1 MRLFISFTL
10 CVILVVSSPV
20 FAAKTYISTQD
31 INILEQPNGS
41 QLEIWPDR
49 TIFTAKD
56 YDDFWL
62 EISGTFPEGVWQP
75 LKPHL
80 FVAKSQSVI
89 ERSTYQE
96 VGGNTILYKTFKNKG
111 SKAKTYKL
119 LAETR
124 SFLIPPTDDGFTID
138 DAPFELWPKDKV
150 FTSAYENAEYIKA
163 TGHVLDGKWQA
174 LSAPKWLLKP
184 VKVQNR
190 TKPKQFERQEKSIR
204 VAVIDKQDFHLTLY
218 SVIDGKKSKLL
229 RTPVALGYDRC
240 LSEAKG
246 GKCYYTP
253 EGEFDIEFK
262 LFDPDGIKWCVPP
275 KMEAE
280 FKDKLARGE
289 RCWRG
294 IMGRHAL
301 HFGNSLFLHGTSNPN
316 SIGSKS
322 THGCVR
328 LRNADIETVYKLM
341 VKGDKVIVSSN
352 PEEIDFSSLLPS
364 SSETKSTGLEIGEA
378 NILAT
383 SETTKQNEET
393 LN

>member
-1 MRLFISFTL
+1 MRLFIGFALS
-10 CVILVVSSPV
+10 VIWFYSNQA
-20 FAAKTYISTQD
+20 FAAKTYISTQEVL
-31 INILEQPNGS
+31 ILEQPNGLQVES
-41 QLEIWPDR
+41 WPER

-80 FVAKSQSVI
+80 FVAKSQFVV
-89 ERSTYQE
+89 ERATYQA
-96 VGGNTILYKTFKNKG
+96 VGGNTIVYQTFKNKG

-119 LAETR
+119 LEETR
-124 SFLIPPTDDGFTID
+124 SFLIPPTDENFVID
-138 DAPFELWPKDKV
+138 EAPFELWPAEKV

-174 LSAPKWLLKP
+174 LGEPRWLLKP
-184 VKVQNR
+184 AKVQNR
-190 TKPKQFERQEKSIR
+190 TKPKQFERQANSIR

-218 SVIDGKKSKLL
+218 SVLDGKKTKLL

-253 EGEFDIEFK
+253 EGQFDIEFK

-280 FKDKLARGE
+280 FKDKIAKGE

-328 LRNADIETVYKLM
+328 LRNTDIETVYKLM

-352 PEEIDFSSLLPS
+352 PEEIDFSSLSPVSLE
-364 SSETKSTGLEIGEA
+364 SETEESNVQVKSDDMVE
-378 NILAT
+378 
-383 SETTKQNEET
+383 SEET